1 MVRGSMVGTESVARP
16 GPVLP
21 AGDRFGR
28 CAIVDARRRDAASLD
43 AEGREPAIGGKRV
56 PRLREVLKHFT
67 RLAYVGA
74 ACVSLI
80 VPHRQYRLG
89 PFDLQWSVPR
99 NMLPRL
105 LTFVFP
111 VP

>member
-1 MVRGSMVGTESVARP
+1 MTQLESLRDVTEVRGDVAGTESVRGP

-28 CAIVDARRRDAASLD
+28 CAIVDARRRGAASLD

-67 RLAYVGA
+67 RLATSGRPA
-74 ACVSLI
+74 L
-80 VPHRQYRLG
+80 RL
-89 PFDLQWSVPR
+89 
-99 NMLPRL
+99 
-105 LTFVFP
+105 
-111 VP
+111 

>member
-1 MVRGSMVGTESVARP
+1 M
-16 GPVLP
+16 LP

-28 CAIVDARRRDAASLD
+28 CAIVGSRRRDAASLD

-67 RLAYVGA
+67 RLAFVGA
-74 ACVSLI
+74 ACVSLT

-89 PFDLQWSVPR
+89 PFELQLCVPR
-99 NMLPRL
+99 MMLL
-105 LTFVFP
+105 
-111 VP
+111 